1 MINFLY
7 LIIRVGTH
15 FEFELRDLTNRLKDI
30 ASILSNERESEYR
43 FFSFTLS
50 AFIKIFI

>member
-7 LIIRVGTH
+7 LTIWVGTH

-30 ASILSNERESEYR
+30 ASIFGNERESEYGL
-43 FFSFTLS
+43 FSFALS